1 MIGLLIFNAVMILL
15 GAGIASQVVPA
26 TLLGDSLRVLHV
38 TFGIT
43 TPPPEKV
50 RTIALIWIGAL
61 TLLADGLLFMLVY
74 LASQLK

>member
-1 MIGLLIFNAVMILL
+1 MTGLLIFNAVMILL
-15 GAGIASQVVPA
+15 GVGIVGQIVPA
-26 TLLGDSLRVLHV
+26 ALLGESLRVLHV

-61 TLLADGLLFMLVY
+61 TVLADGLLFLFVY
-74 LASQLK
+74 LAFQLK